1 MFNFRFS
8 FPRPRPVLA
17 LAGAMAASLGLQGCF
32 ESAEVD
38 SPYSVPAGKS
48 IETARLEIEPD
59 GTVLILAQAGMF
71 YSHKQPLTEEEK
83 IPQLRNLE
91 SIVYR
96 RTAGGWSAT
105 SFKNLQSNSNSLPIL
120 IPDAQGRIN
129 ALVWNS
135 TYIRRYRYMN
145 GAWNLRPKADYP
157 EFFNY
162 MTVFSDRNWGR
173 NPYLG
178 IESDS
183 ALLTVENIYEGVGY
197 GLLVRDGAVGK
208 PFKLGTAGGAMPMTL
223 HVGADYRT
231 LVTVSS
237 QYMEMKDNSPPQLHL
252 FRWRRGDT
260 VPDKYLLAEG
270 NVLDCFISPY
280 RGGTGL
286 FALQDSVFHAF
297 RLDAEG
303 RPDSGTRT
311 DAPMAAQRGAPMFA
325 ADPAGCY
332 KGLEEVTDPER
343 RVPAFIPWNTCRE
356 ADTASLVLPLV
367 ADPKG
372 YYRTTSMKVRLD
384 ASGRILAAL
393 VMTRGE
399 TDMDRGY
406 SKPFQPS
413 FLFFAEL
420 RDGKWTVETVPVE

>member
-1 MFNFRFS
+1 
-8 FPRPRPVLA
+8 
-17 LAGAMAASLGLQGCF
+17 MAASLGLQGCF

-38 SPYSVPAGKS
+38 SPYSVPAGKT
-48 IETARLEIEPD
+48 IESARLEIEPD

-135 TYIRRYRYMN
+135 AYIRRYRFMD

-157 EFFNY
+157 EFFNH

-183 ALLTVENIYEGVGY
+183 AFVMVDHFYESGST
-197 GLLVRDGAVGK
+197 GLVIRDR
-208 PFKLGTAGGAMPMTL
+208 TAGKSFRIGSQWGHMPMTL
-223 HVGADYRT
+223 HVGADYRA
-231 LVTVSS
+231 LVTMKNQYREMNDSS
-237 QYMEMKDNSPPQLHL
+237 LPQLTL
-252 FRWRRGDT
+252 YRWRRGDT

-270 NVLDCFISPY
+270 NVRDCFISPY
-280 RGGTGL
+280 RGGTGF
-286 FALQDSVFHAF
+286 FALQDSIFHAF

-311 DAPMAAQRGAPMFA
+311 DAPLSAQRGMPMFA

-343 RVPAFIPWNTCRE
+343 RVPVFIPWNTCRE

-406 SKPFQPS
+406 YKPFQPS